1 MAIWMA
7 VMLAAA
13 GLPPDDERLP
23 RTLQADETFKPVEAI
38 FGVRAG
44 LWTGRGFDFQAI
56 RTDSTQATN
65 GQQAFFS
72 AQAVVGAQ
80 FYEHVAVLVSIEADV
95 ASRVSAQ
102 VGGAYLGWREHPKER
117 YGKGVP
123 DEVLV
128 YAGVVTGRITVDTA
142 DFGSFKRG
150 WGYNVGACF
159 GWTLSPRLTLE
170 LSGEYRYLKFDYRRD
185 VLSGDTSIGG
195 NTAWFG
201 LGLDFR
207 F

>member
-13 GLPPDDERLP
+13 GLPQDDDKLP
-23 RTLQADETFKPVEAI
+23 RTLQAEETVKPVEAI

-44 LWTGRGFDFQAI
+44 IWTGRGFDFQAI
-56 RTDSTQATN
+56 RTDSTQATTD
-65 GQQAFFS
+65 QQAFFS
-72 AQAVVGAQ
+72 AQALVGAQ
-80 FYEHVAVLVSIEADV
+80 FYEHVAVLVSYEADL
-95 ASRVSAQ
+95 ASKVSAH
-102 VGGAYLGWREHPKER
+102 VGGAAVGWRERPKER

-128 YAGVVTGRITVDTA
+128 YAGVVTGRISVDSP
-142 DFGSFKRG
+142 DFGGFKRG
-150 WGYNVGACF
+150 LGYNIGASF
-159 GWTLSPRLTLE
+159 GWVLSRHLNIE
-170 LSGEYRYLKFDYRRD
+170 LSGEYRYLKFDYRRE

-201 LGLDFR
+201 VGLDLR

>member
-13 GLPPDDERLP
+13 GFPPDDERLP

-38 FGVRAG
+38 LGARIG
-44 LWTGRGFDFQAI
+44 IWTGRGFDFQAI
-56 RTDSTQATN
+56 RTDSTQATSD
-65 GQQAFFS
+65 QQAFFS

-80 FYEHVAVLVSIEADV
+80 FYEHVAVLVSFEADL
-95 ASRVSAQ
+95 ASKVSAQ

-128 YAGVVTGRITVDTA
+128 YAGVVTGRITVDSP

-150 WGYNVGACF
+150 LGYNVGASF
-159 GWTLSPRLTLE
+159 GWTISPHLTLE
-170 LSGEYRYLKFDYRRD
+170 LAGEYRYLKFDYRRD
-185 VLSGDTSIGG
+185 VLSGDTRIGG

-201 LGLDFR
+201 VGLDLR

>member
-13 GLPPDDERLP
+13 GLPQDDDRLP
-23 RTLQADETFKPVEAI
+23 RSLQAEETVKPVEAI
-38 FGVRAG
+38 FGARAG

-56 RTDSTQATN
+56 RTDSTQATSD
-65 GQQAFFS
+65 QQAFFS

-80 FYEHVAVLVSIEADV
+80 FVEHVAVLVSFEADL
-95 ASRVSAQ
+95 ASKVTAQ
-102 VGGAYLGWREHPKER
+102 VGGAYVGWRERPKER

-123 DEVLV
+123 DEVLI
-128 YAGVVTGRITVDTA
+128 YGGVVTGRISVDSP

-150 WGYNVGACF
+150 IGYSVGATF
-159 GWTLSPRLTLE
+159 GWALNRHLYVE
-170 LSGEYRYLKFDYRRD
+170 LAGEYRYLKFDYREN
-185 VLSGDTSIGG
+185 VISGDTSIGG
-195 NTAWFG
+195 NTAWFA